1 MNENIKTYNEPNREG
16 DVVKYSVKD
25 YSYADIVIA
34 SGSGKLAVGTVLG
47 KVTADGKYVPLSLT
61 KTVTGE
67 GGATSETAQNNGSQI
82 AAAVLVRNIDATEND
97 IKTVAV
103 VRHAVV
109 VESNLIFPASIED
122 SAKTNAVEEL
132 EAAGIVTREGA

>member
-1 MNENIKTYNEPNREG
+1 MNENMKNYREPNREG

-34 SGSGKLAVGTVLG
+34 AGSGKLAVGTVLG

-61 KTVTGE
+61 
-67 GGATSETAQNNGSQI
+67 SNETAQDNGSQI

-109 VESNLIFPASIED
+109 LESNLIFPASIED